1 MIDIWLRVC
10 VRSRKGLRKDV
21 SCRESLGPKND
32 EQLLLYHI
40 IKLYCSI
47 LYYILLY
54 NLFCPCVQGE
64 DVELKCDYDLQ
75 GDKLYSVKWYRYSYI
90 DLQGDKIYSV
100 KWYRYIY
107 VI

>member
-1 MIDIWLRVC
+1 M
-10 VRSRKGLRKDV
+10 GTHAV
-21 SCRESLGPKND
+21 SVSDPGEEKASDLKMMNNPFYIILCYYFIFI
-32 EQLLLYHI
+32 LYHI
-40 IKLYCSI
+40 II
-47 LYYILLY
+47 IY